1 MRHCTSWV
9 ISVVFAIVAGTANGQ
24 EWPTK
29 PVRFIVPAPPAE
41 STDITMR
48 LLGDRLSHIL
58 GQPVIVENR
67 PGASGAIGM
76 RAVARSPSD
85 GYTYLFAPAYT
96 IVILPSLLKE
106 AGLDLNRDFTPVAGI
121 GGTPMLI
128 AANPKLGAK
137 TLSEVITL
145 AKAQPG
151 KITVANIQHAS
162 LPFLVVELLNQ
173 LAGVRLY
180 NVSFGGT
187 TQAVTATIIGD
198 ASLVAGG
205 SMSLMSYVKSGKLTA
220 IAVTSPQ
227 KLPGFE
233 AYPLANEAVPGL
245 TVMGWMGIL
254 SPKGTSTAIVRLV
267 NANVNKV
274 LAMPD
279 IGAKLK
285 DLGMYPM
292 PGTMPGTTQNF
303 TDFIAEER
311 RRWEK
316 VLKAAHIEP
325 Q

>member
-1 MRHCTSWV
+1 MRLRTSWV
-9 ISVVFAIVAGTANGQ
+9 IGVMFAIVAGAANGQ

-29 PVRFIVPAPPAE
+29 PVRFIVPAPPGE

-58 GQPVIVENR
+58 GQPLIVENR

-76 RAVARSPSD
+76 RAAARSPSD
-85 GYTYLFAPAYT
+85 GYTYVFAPAYA

-106 AGLDLNRDFTPVAGI
+106 AGFDFDRDFTPVAGI

-128 AANPKLGAK
+128 AANPNLGAK
-137 TLSEVITL
+137 TLSEVIAL
-145 AKAQPG
+145 AKARPG
-151 KITVANIQHAS
+151 KITVANIQYAS

-173 LAGVRLY
+173 IAGVELY
-180 NVSFGGT
+180 NVSFGST
-187 TQAVTATIIGD
+187 TQAAAAAINGD

-205 SMSLMSYVKSGKLTA
+205 SMSLMSHVKSG
-220 IAVTSPQ
+220 
-227 KLPGFE
+227 
-233 AYPLANEAVPGL
+233 
-245 TVMGWMGIL
+245 
-254 SPKGTSTAIVRLV
+254 RL
-267 NANVNKV
+267 NKV

-279 IGAKLK
+279 IGAKLR

-292 PGTMPGTTQNF
+292 SGTMPGTPQNF
-303 TDFIAEER
+303 TDFIGEER

-316 VLKAAHIEP
+316 VLKAARIEP